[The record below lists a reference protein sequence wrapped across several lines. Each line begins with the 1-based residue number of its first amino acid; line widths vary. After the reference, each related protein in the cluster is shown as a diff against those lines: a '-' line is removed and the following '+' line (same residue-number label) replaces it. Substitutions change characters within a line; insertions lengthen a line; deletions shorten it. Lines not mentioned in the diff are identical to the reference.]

1 MAVCAVCYTI
11 GVEIDDCE
19 NMDPEEQATAV
30 YAKAEAIFRRGGS
43 LSRLSVRTDR
53 LSGGQRLSMGEDCE
67 DGMAIFRR
75 LESAKRMAD
84 DEG

>member
-1 MAVCAVCYTI
+1 MVACAVCYTI
-11 GVEIDDCE
+11 GVEIDDSE
-19 NMDPEEQATAV
+19 NMDPKGQATAV

-43 LSRLSVRTDR
+43 LGGLSIRTGR